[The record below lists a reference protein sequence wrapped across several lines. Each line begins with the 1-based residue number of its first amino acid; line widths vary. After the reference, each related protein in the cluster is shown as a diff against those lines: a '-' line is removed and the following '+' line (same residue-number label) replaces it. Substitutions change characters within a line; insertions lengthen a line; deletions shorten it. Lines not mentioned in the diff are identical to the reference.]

1 MGSLCRQ
8 PVRLGQRRL
17 LCSAVEAPAAKA
29 PSGFMQW
36 CAANPIKFGVSV
48 ATVKTAAAD
57 LLTQKAIEGKSWDN
71 IDWRRNGLFT
81 VFGFA
86 YQGCFQYYL
95 YVTLFSRW
103 FAGAARFANQPFRAK
118 LTDYAGQFD
127 VLKQCLF
134 DVLIH
139 PIWFFPMYYTLKE
152 ALCSENSIFTA
163 KEASAGAV
171 CTSALTKYYQ
181 NNFDPSS
188 PEGLLSDWLAFWK
201 VWIIGDIVV
210 YGCVPLWARLPMNH
224 VFSFVYICILSFMR
238 GSDEVT
244 REDGTR
250 PFDIAPI
257 DGVEGFVRRDP
268 KD

>member
-1 MGSLCRQ
+1 MGPLCRQ

-57 LLTQKAIEGKSWDN
+57 LLTQKAIEGRSWDN

-103 FAGAARFANQPFRAK
+103 FAGAARFANQSLREKVTQRHHRKESACQRDGK
-118 LTDYAGQFD
+118 AGHLGAG
-127 VLKQCLF
+127 VG
-134 DVLIH
+134 VAASGAGA
-139 PIWFFPMYYTLKE
+139 P
-152 ALCSENSIFTA
+152 
-163 KEASAGAV
+163 ASACIAAG
-171 CTSALTKYYQ
+171 
-181 NNFDPSS
+181 
-188 PEGLLSDWLAFWK
+188 
-201 VWIIGDIVV
+201 
-210 YGCVPLWARLPMNH
+210 GCRL
-224 VFSFVYICILSFMR
+224 R
-238 GSDEVT
+238 
-244 REDGTR
+244 
-250 PFDIAPI
+250 
-257 DGVEGFVRRDP
+257 
-268 KD
+268 